1 MAHNHIHEGHKHDN
15 ETIKLTGEDGKEV
28 EFIIEATLKVDD
40 DEYAILIPASEDG
53 DDAFVFKIVMQ
64 NGEEVL
70 VEVED
75 DEEFE
80 AVAKAYDEL
89 MDEGDDDDDDDDDD
103 EDEDEE

>member
-1 MAHNHIHEGHKHDN
+1 MSHNHNHEGHHHDH

-28 EFIIEATLKVDD
+28 EFIIEATLKVDE
-40 DEYAILIPASEDG
+40 DEYAILIPADGDG
-53 DDAFVFKIVMQ
+53 DDAFVFKIVTKD
-64 NGEEVL
+64 GEEVL

-89 MDEGDDDDDDDDDD
+89 MDESD
-103 EDEDEE
+103 EEDEE

>member
-1 MAHNHIHEGHKHDN
+1 MSHTHDHDHDHEH
-15 ETIKLTGEDGKEV
+15 EIIKLTGEDGKEV
-28 EFIIEATLKVDD
+28 EFIVEATLKVDD
-40 DEYAILIPASEDG
+40 DEYAILIPAHEDS
-53 DDAFVFKIVMQ
+53 DDAFVFKIVTQ

-89 MDEGDDDDDDDDDD
+89 IDEEDD
-103 EDEDEE
+103 EDDEEDEEK

>member
-1 MAHNHIHEGHKHDN
+1 MSHNHSHEGHDHDHDHVH

-40 DEYAILIPASEDG
+40 DEYAILIPADEEG
-53 DDAFVFKIVMQ
+53 DDAFVFKIVTQ

-89 MDEGDDDDDDDDDD
+89 MGDD